1 MPRSA
6 RGTWFRSQAACA
18 NARKRLPSNAQ
29 WQANHLGSITPQFST
44 TGMKLIHHGLGS
56 ITLGQRPHVSKG
68 VLPVLTIPLFAGSSR
83 TAAPVDRLLRIVVT
97 IAALSAI
104 ALPANPAGAATL
116 NVDTTVDAVAKSAC
130 DDAVADDCSL
140 RGAVSKANGT
150 AAHDTI
156 VVPAGTYTLSV
167 ASPCFFAAAV
177 GDSVGG
183 QSVTAICLNSDL
195 DIVGAGRDATFI
207 QQIGTDR
214 IFAISKAKTVN
225 ISAVTLSGGR
235 GGFGFQIGGGAG
247 INNHGTLT
255 LSDSLVTN
263 NQLVN
268 GSGGGLHNIGTLT
281 VLRSAIT
288 GNSTN
293 TGVGGGI
300 SNTCCPGGFSVP
312 SVTLTVIDST
322 ISTNGAQNGGG
333 IANTW
338 TTTVIN
344 STIDGNTAN
353 LGGGIYQD
361 FGGVLTVR
369 NSTISGNTGYGGGI
383 GHGGASTH
391 IESSTITRNNGTNGP
406 GGFYFNG
413 NHGVTMRNTIV
424 AGNTSTNGSIPDCGG
439 PFTSQGYNL
448 IGVFNGSCPLTGD
461 TTGNVLNVSARLGEL
476 ADNGGPTR
484 THAPLGASGAAP
496 ASPAIDAA
504 NPADP
509 ASGGLACPAID
520 QRAVLRPIGAR
531 CDIGAFERGGSLAVT
546 KVAPARAGNAGPLA
560 VILSGSGF
568 EKGATVTL
576 SRSGEPDVAG
586 TPVNVE
592 SAGASLATSFDLA
605 GRALGAWDVTVTNP
619 GGAAPVTLPA
629 AFTVEETRAPQL
641 WSDIISRSAV
651 RAGAPVRFTI
661 VYGNRGNVDAAD
673 VPLTLLLPKDFVFD
687 PVFAVA
693 APPASP
699 SQSFDDFRTV
709 PIAAGVDT
717 ASDLVSIPLLLPVVP
732 AGFTGTIDYIL
743 TLPVGTPHGAEFLV
757 AVKMAREPWLG
768 DDARRDATV
777 ADLVRGAR
785 AYAERS
791 FGTPVPG
798 SVDTAA
804 VAYARMQLDAIAAG
818 GRAEL
823 VALRG
828 ESRSLYSVGQIAIDL
843 AAFMVD
849 QTTAR
854 SRWGAPLER
863 FLALLAPGVD
873 TAHAAM
879 CAACTCADGPLP
891 EGGCRCDKCEPP
903 PPPTPPKP
911 PKPGITPAECREIGK
926 HRLSDDGSQCVP
938 LPTNPCPLIPNPFF
952 SDPDCRPIP
961 IRQSVD
967 PNDKTPSAGSGP
979 EHVVTGAEPLKY
991 AIAFENKPEATGAA
1005 QVVQIIDQLDTASLD
1020 LSTFSFGPI
1029 SIGGIITIIPPQGL
1043 AEFHGGADLRP
1054 GNDILVL
1061 VDAYLDQQSG
1071 VATWTFTSVDP
1082 ETMQLTD
1089 DADAGFLPPN
1099 TNPPDGEGRVF
1110 YTVAAKSTVATGTVI
1125 KNKASIVFDVNAPIE
1140 TPEVSNTIDKTPP
1153 VSAVTSADVDDA
1165 CDTSIT
1171 VNWSGTDEGSIIAD
1185 YSVFVSVNGG
1195 PFTLWQ
1201 ESTTATSA
1209 VYEGTTGNSYAFYSV
1224 ARDIVDN
1231 TEAVPG
1237 AADVTRVLAVC
1248 GNENDLAITKLKA
1261 PKTVKLTARQP
1272 SKTVKIAVDI
1282 QNRSRHVETIPDV
1295 ATLAALVDVTVD
1307 SAGACADPVATF
1319 RVPKKPKVIVLKPGR
1334 KLKLLFDA
1342 TFACANDPE
1351 KGAGHT
1357 DFSLSAHVDHAALG
1371 GSDAHPADDVCPRTV
1386 APPGELD
1393 PYPAKPVLDK
1403 GCGEKKPDKT
1413 FGAPVLVDVVGP

>member
-1 MPRSA
+1 MLATPLLRVTPR
-6 RGTWFRSQAACA
+6 AA
-18 NARKRLPSNAQ
+18 
-29 WQANHLGSITPQFST
+29 WW
-44 TGMKLIHHGLGS
+44 
-56 ITLGQRPHVSKG
+56 
-68 VLPVLTIPLFAGSSR
+68 
-83 TAAPVDRLLRIVVT
+83 VDRVLVTLAVLLAT
-97 IAALSAI
+97 ALSSA
-104 ALPANPAGAATL
+104 PAGAATFT
-116 NVDTTVDAVAKSAC
+116 VDTTADAVAKSAC

-156 VVPAGTYTLSV
+156 VVPAGVYTLSV
-167 ASPCFFAAAV
+167 PSPCFFAAAV

-183 QSVTAICLNSDL
+183 QAVTAICLNSDL
-195 DIVGAGRDATFI
+195 DIVGAGRDSTFI

-225 ISAVTLSGGR
+225 IGAVTLSGGR

-255 LSDSLVTN
+255 LADSLVTN

-293 TGVGGGI
+293 TGSGGGI
-300 SNTCCPGGFSVP
+300 SNTCCPGGFTVP
-312 SVTLTVIDST
+312 SITLTVIDST
-322 ISTNGAQNGGG
+322 ISTNGAQSGGG

-369 NSTISGNTGYGGGI
+369 NSTISGNTGYGGGM
-383 GHGGASTH
+383 GPGGASTR

-448 IGVFNGSCPLTGD
+448 IGVFNGSCPLSGD
-461 TTGNVLNVSARLGEL
+461 TTGNVLNVSARLGDL

-484 THAPLGASGAAP
+484 THAPLGASGANP

-509 ASGGLACPAID
+509 ATGGLACPAID

-576 SRSGEPDVAG
+576 SRSGEADVAG

-629 AFTVEETRAPQL
+629 AFTLEQTRAPQL
-641 WSDIISRSAV
+641 WSDIISRTAV

-661 VYGNRGNVDAAD
+661 IYGNRGNVDAFD
-673 VPLTLLLPKDFVFD
+673 VPLTLVLPKDFVFD
-687 PVFAVA
+687 PLFVVA

-709 PIAAGVDT
+709 PIAAGVDA
-717 ASDLVSIPLLLPVVP
+717 ASELVSIPLLLPVVP
-732 AGFTGTIDYIL
+732 AGFTGTIEYIL

-757 AVKMAREPWLG
+757 AAKMAREQWLG
-768 DDARRDATV
+768 DEAKV

-791 FGTPVPG
+791 FGAPVPG
-798 SVDTAA
+798 SVDAAA
-804 VAYARMQLDAIAAG
+804 VAYARMQLEAIAAG

-823 VALRG
+823 VARRG
-828 ESRSLYSVGQIAIDL
+828 DIRSLYSVAQIAIDL

-854 SRWGAPLER
+854 SRWGITLGR
-863 FLALLAPGVD
+863 FLAFLAPGVD
-873 TAHAAM
+873 TAQAGT
-879 CAACTCADGPLP
+879 CGPCTCNLFA
-891 EGGCRCDKCEPP
+891 EGGCYCDNCNPP
-903 PPPTPPKP
+903 PPPPPKP
-911 PKPGITPAECREIGK
+911 PKPGLTPAECLEIGG

-938 LPTNPCPLIPNPFF
+938 TKPCSIIPNPFF

-967 PNDKTPSAGSGP
+967 PNDKTPSDGSGP
-979 EHVVTGAEPLKY
+979 AHVVTGAEPLKY
-991 AIAFENKPEATGAA
+991 AIAFENLPTATGAA

-1020 LSTFSFGPI
+1020 LATFSFGPI

-1054 GNDILVL
+1054 WNDILVL
-1061 VDAYLDQQSG
+1061 VDAYLDQQTG
-1071 VATWTFTSVDP
+1071 VVTWTFTSVDP
-1082 ETMQLTD
+1082 KTMQLTD

-1099 TNPPDGEGRVF
+1099 TNPPSGEGRVF
-1110 YTVAAKSTVATGTVI
+1110 YTVAAKPTVATGTVI

-1195 PFTLWQ
+1195 AFTLWQ
-1201 ESTTATSA
+1201 EDTTETSA
-1209 VYEGTTGNSYAFYSV
+1209 VYEGATGSSYAFYSV
-1224 ARDIVDN
+1224 ARDIVDHV
-1231 TEAVPG
+1231 EAVP
-1237 AADVTRVLAVC
+1237 ATADVTRALTVC
-1248 GNENDLAITKLKA
+1248 GNENDLAITKLRA
-1261 PKTVKLTARQP
+1261 PKTAKLTTRKP
-1272 SKTVKIAVDI
+1272 SKTVTIAVEI
-1282 QNRSRHVETIPDV
+1282 QNRSRHVESIPDV

-1307 SAGACADPVATF
+1307 STGACPDATATF
-1319 RVPKKPKVIVLKPGR
+1319 RVPKKPKPIALKPGK

-1342 TFACANDPE
+1342 PLDCANDPA
-1351 KGAGHT
+1351 KGAA
-1357 DFSLSAHVDHAALG
+1357 DFSVSARVDHTPLG
-1371 GSDAHPADDVCPRTV
+1371 GSDAHPADDVCPRSVT
-1386 APPGELD
+1386 PPGNVD
-1393 PYPAKPVLDK
+1393 PYPTKPLLDK

>member
-1 MPRSA
+1 MLA
-6 RGTWFRSQAACA
+6 
-18 NARKRLPSNAQ
+18 
-29 WQANHLGSITPQFST
+29 T
-44 TGMKLIHHGLGS
+44 TH
-56 ITLGQRPHVSKG
+56 
-68 VLPVLTIPLFAGSSR
+68 SR
-83 TAAPVDRLLRIVVT
+83 TASRTRSSTARFVVT
-97 IAALSAI
+97 LAVLAAALAASA
-104 ALPANPAGAATL
+104 AGAATL
-116 NVDTTVDAVAKSAC
+116 NVDTTADVVAKSDC

-167 ASPCFFAAAV
+167 PSPCFFAAAV

-183 QSVTAICLNSDL
+183 QLVTAICLNSDL

-207 QQIGTDR
+207 QQNGTDR

-225 ISAVTLSGGR
+225 IGAVTLSGGR

-281 VLRSAIT
+281 VLRSSIT

-300 SNTCCPGGFSVP
+300 SNTCCPGGFTVP
-312 SVTLTVIDST
+312 SITLTVIDST
-322 ISTNGAQNGGG
+322 ISTNGAQSGGG

-338 TTTVIN
+338 VTTVIN
-344 STIDGNTAN
+344 STIDGNTAT

-383 GHGGASTH
+383 GHGGASTR

-448 IGVFNGSCPLTGD
+448 IGVFNGSCPLSGD
-461 TTGNVLNVSARLGEL
+461 TTGNVINVSARLGDL

-484 THAPLGASGAAP
+484 THAPLGASGADP

-546 KVAPARAGNAGPLA
+546 KIAPPRAGNAGPLA

-576 SRSGEPDVAG
+576 SRGGEADVAG

-629 AFTVEETRAPQL
+629 AFTVEETREPQL
-641 WSDIISRSAV
+641 WSDIISRTAI

-661 VYGNRGNVDAAD
+661 IYGNRGNVDAAD
-673 VPLTLLLPKDFVFD
+673 VPLTLLMPKDFVFD
-687 PVFAVA
+687 PLFAIT

-699 SQSFDDFRTV
+699 GQSFDDFRAV
-709 PIAAGVDT
+709 PIAAGVDA

-732 AGFTGTIDYIL
+732 AGFTGTIEYNL

-757 AVKMAREPWLG
+757 AVRMAREPWLG
-768 DDARRDATV
+768 DEAKVT
-777 ADLVRGAR
+777 DLVRGAR

-798 SVDTAA
+798 SVDAAA
-804 VAYARMQLDAIAAG
+804 VAYARMQLEAIAAG

-823 VALRG
+823 VARRG
-828 ESRSLYSVGQIAIDL
+828 DIRSLYSVAHIAIDL

-849 QTTAR
+849 RTTAR
-854 SRWGAPLER
+854 SRWGTPLER
-863 FLALLAPGVD
+863 FFALLAAGVD
-873 TAHAAM
+873 TAHAAS
-879 CAACTCADGPLP
+879 CASCTCNKGTLP
-891 EGGCRCDKCEPP
+891 EGGCYCDNCGPPP

-911 PKPGITPAECREIGK
+911 GLTPAECLEIGG
-926 HRLSDDGSQCVP
+926 HRLSDDGTQCVP
-938 LPTNPCPLIPNPFF
+938 TKPCPIIPNPFH
-952 SDPDCRPIP
+952 SDPDCRRIP

-967 PNDKTPSAGSGP
+967 PNDKTPSDGSGP

-991 AIAFENKPEATGAA
+991 AIAFENLPAATGAA

-1029 SIGGIITIIPPQGL
+1029 SVGGIITIIPPQGL

-1054 GNDILVL
+1054 WNDIIVR
-1061 VDAYLDQQSG
+1061 VDAYLDQQTG
-1071 VATWTFTSVDP
+1071 VVTWTFTSLDP

-1099 TNPPDGEGRVF
+1099 TNPPGGEGRVF

-1153 VSAVTSADVDDA
+1153 ESAVTSADVDDA

-1171 VNWSGTDEGSIIAD
+1171 VNWSGTDEGSIITE

-1201 ESTTATSA
+1201 EDTTATSA

-1224 ARDIVDN
+1224 ARDVVDN

-1237 AADVTRVLAVC
+1237 AADVTRALTVC

-1272 SKTVKIAVDI
+1272 SKTVKASVEI

-1307 SAGACADPVATF
+1307 STGACADPVATF
-1319 RVPKKPKVIVLKPGR
+1319 RVPKKPKVIALKPAR
-1334 KLKLLFDA
+1334 KLKLLFDV
-1342 TFACANDPE
+1342 TFDCVNDAA
-1351 KGAGHT
+1351 KGADHT
-1357 DFSLSAHVDHAALG
+1357 DFSLSARVDHTALG

-1386 APPGELD
+1386 TPPGELD

>member
-1 MPRSA
+1 MRASPRS
-6 RGTWFRSQAACA
+6 R
-18 NARKRLPSNAQ
+18 NAPASASPADRLVR
-29 WQANHLGSITPQFST
+29 LV
-44 TGMKLIHHGLGS
+44 
-56 ITLGQRPHVSKG
+56 TLG
-68 VLPVLTIPLFAGSSR
+68 VLLPTVLATR
-83 TAAPVDRLLRIVVT
+83 
-97 IAALSAI
+97 
-104 ALPANPAGAATL
+104 PAGAATL
-116 NVDTTVDAVAKSAC
+116 NVDTTVDVVAKSAC

-207 QQIGTDR
+207 QSNGSDR

-225 ISAVTLSGGR
+225 IGAVTLSGGR

-268 GSGGGLHNIGTLT
+268 GSGGGLHNVGTLT

-300 SNTCCPGGFSVP
+300 SNTCCPGGFTVP

-383 GHGGASTH
+383 GPGGASTR
-391 IESSTITRNNGTNGP
+391 IESSTITRNNGNNGP

-484 THAPLGASGAAP
+484 THAPLGASGANP

-560 VILSGSGF
+560 VVLSGSGF

-592 SAGASLATSFDLA
+592 SAGASLATSVDLT
-605 GRALGAWDVTVTNP
+605 GRALGAWDVTVTSP
-619 GGAAPVTLPA
+619 GGATTTLA
-629 AFTVEETRAPQL
+629 GGLTIEATRTPQL
-641 WSDIISRSAV
+641 WADVIGRTAI
-651 RAGAPVRFTI
+651 RAGAPVRFTVI
-661 VYGNRGNVDAAD
+661 YGNRGNVDAIG
-673 VPLTLLLPKDFVFD
+673 VPLAISYPKDFLFD
-687 PVFAVA
+687 VLFTIA

-699 SQSFDDFRTV
+699 GQAIDDFSGV
-709 PIAAGVDT
+709 PILAEVDP
-717 ASDLVSIPLLLPVVP
+717 ASDMRNIPLLVPVVP
-732 AGFTGTIDYIL
+732 AGFTGIIEFNL
-743 TLPVGTPHGAEFLV
+743 MLPAGVDHGATFLV
-757 AVKMAREPWLG
+757 SARFDIESWLAN
-768 DDARRDATV
+768 DEDRSARV
-777 ADLVRGAR
+777 AELVAGGR
-785 AYAERS
+785 AYAERALE
-791 FGTPVPG
+791 TPIPAT
-798 SVDTAA
+798 VDPAA
-804 VAYARMQLDAIAAG
+804 AIYARAQLDAIVAAG
-818 GRAEL
+818 RADLVASLRRTGAVYSLPEL
-823 VALRG
+823 V
-828 ESRSLYSVGQIAIDL
+828 IDV
-843 AAFMVD
+843 AAFMQAQTLASAERDRQRSTALTRLVGLTWPMTVSIAEAQD
-849 QTTAR
+849 QDA
-854 SRWGAPLER
+854 
-863 FLALLAPGVD
+863 
-873 TAHAAM
+873 
-879 CAACTCADGPLP
+879 
-891 EGGCRCDKCEPP
+891 
-903 PPPTPPKP
+903 
-911 PKPGITPAECREIGK
+911 
-926 HRLSDDGSQCVP
+926 GSQCP
-938 LPTNPCPLIPNPFF
+938 PCTCGLITPGCACPIGKCERPYNPPDDPHPPRRPADCSDIPNHKPSADGNF
-952 SDPDCRPIP
+952 CIP
-961 IRQSVD
+961 INLDNCEKGPNLYCMRIPILQSVD
-967 PNDKTPSAGSGP
+967 PNDKTPAFGFGPGRAVSGD
-979 EHVVTGAEPLKY
+979 EPLKY
-991 AIAFENKPEATGAA
+991 AIDFENLPTASAAA
-1005 QVVQIIDQLDTASLD
+1005 QVVEVIDQLDVASLD
-1020 LSTFSFGPI
+1020 LTTFAFGPI
-1029 SIGGIITIIPPQGL
+1029 TIGDTITLLPPAGSTHYRG
-1043 AEFHGGADLRP
+1043 AADLRP
-1054 GNDILVL
+1054 GLDLIVSVL
-1061 VDAYLDQQSG
+1061 AHLDPQTG
-1071 VATWTFTSVDP
+1071 IATWTFTSLDP
-1082 ETMQLTD
+1082 LTGQLTD
-1089 DADAGFLPPN
+1089 DPVAGFLPPN
-1099 TNPPDGEGRVF
+1099 VSPPDGQGRVL
-1110 YTVAAKSTVATGTVI
+1110 YTVSAKPTVVTGTVI

-1165 CDTSIT
+1165 CDTSMT
-1171 VNWSGTDEGSIIAD
+1171 VSWSGSDEGSIITA
-1185 YSVFVSVNGG
+1185 YSVYASVNGG

-1201 ESTTATSA
+1201 ENTTETSA
-1209 VYEGTTGNSYAFYSV
+1209 VYAGTSGNTYAFYSV
-1224 ARDIVDN
+1224 ARDVVGH
-1231 TEAVPG
+1231 TEVAPA
-1237 AADVTRVLAVC
+1237 AADVTRALTVC

-1261 PKTVKLTARQP
+1261 PKTAKLTTRKP
-1272 SKTVKIAVDI
+1272 SKTVTIAVEI
-1282 QNRSRHVETIPDV
+1282 QNRSRHVESIPDV
-1295 ATLAALVDVTVD
+1295 ATLAALVDVTID
-1307 SAGACADPVATF
+1307 STGACPDAIATF
-1319 RVPKKPKVIVLKPGR
+1319 RVPKKPKPIALKAGK

-1342 TFACANDPE
+1342 TLDCANDPA
-1351 KGAGHT
+1351 KSGA
-1357 DFSLSAHVDHAALG
+1357 DFSVSARVDHTPLG
-1371 GSDAHPADDVCPRTV
+1371 GADAHPADDVCPRSVT
-1386 APPGELD
+1386 PPGAVD
-1393 PYPAKPVLDK
+1393 PYPAKPLLDK

>member
-1 MPRSA
+1 MSIPQTS
-6 RGTWFRSQAACA
+6 
-18 NARKRLPSNAQ
+18 RLSF
-29 WQANHLGSITPQFST
+29 LGKHRFV
-44 TGMKLIHHGLGS
+44 
-56 ITLGQRPHVSKG
+56 TLV
-68 VLPVLTIPLFAGSSR
+68 VLVAT
-83 TAAPVDRLLRIVVT
+83 
-97 IAALSAI
+97 ALSAT
-104 ALPANPAGAATL
+104 PGAAATFT
-116 NVDTTVDAVAKSAC
+116 VDTTADAVAKTGC

-140 RGAVSKANGT
+140 RGAVVRANGDP
-150 AAHDTI
+150 AHDVI
-156 VVPAGTYTLSV
+156 VVPAGIYTLSV
-167 ASPCFFAAAV
+167 PSPCFFAAAV

-183 QSVTAICLNSDL
+183 QAVTAICLNSDL

-207 QQIGTDR
+207 QSNGTDR

-225 ISAVTLSGGR
+225 IGAVTLSGGR

-255 LSDSLVTN
+255 LADSLVTN

-293 TGVGGGI
+293 TGSGGGI
-300 SNTCCPGGFSVP
+300 SNTCCPGGFTVP
-312 SVTLTVIDST
+312 SITLTVIHST
-322 ISTNGAQNGGG
+322 ISANGAQSGGG

-338 TTTVIN
+338 VTTVIN
-344 STIDGNTAN
+344 STIDGNIAN
-353 LGGGIYQD
+353 TGGGIYQD
-361 FGGVLTVR
+361 FGGQLTVR

-383 GHGGASTH
+383 GPGGAATR
-391 IESSTITRNNGTNGP
+391 IESSTITKNHGTNGP

-448 IGVFNGSCPLTGD
+448 IGVFNNFCPLSGD
-461 TTGNVLNVSARLGEL
+461 TTGNVINVSARLGAL

-484 THAPLGASGAAP
+484 THAPLGASGADP

-576 SRSGEPDVAG
+576 SRSGEADVAG

-619 GGAAPVTLPA
+619 GGGAPVTLPA

-641 WSDIISRSAV
+641 WSDIISRTAI

-661 VYGNRGNVDAAD
+661 IYGNRGNVDAAD
-673 VPLTLLLPKDFVFD
+673 VPLTLILPKNFVFD
-687 PVFAVA
+687 PLFTIA

-699 SQSFDDFRTV
+699 SQSFDDFRSV

-732 AGFTGTIDYIL
+732 AGFTGTIEYNL

-757 AVKMAREPWLG
+757 AVKMSREPWLG
-768 DDARRDATV
+768 DDARRDDTV

-798 SVDTAA
+798 SVDAAA

-823 VALRG
+823 VARRG
-828 ESRSLYSVGQIAIDL
+828 DIRSLYSVGQITIDL

-854 SRWGAPLER
+854 SRWGTSLER
-863 FLALLAPGVD
+863 FFAFLAAGVD
-873 TAHAAM
+873 TAQAAS
-879 CAACTCADGPLP
+879 CASCTCNPGLLP
-891 EGGCRCDKCEPP
+891 EGGCRCDNCPP
-903 PPPTPPKP
+903 PPPPPP
-911 PKPGITPAECREIGK
+911 PKPGLTPAECREMGK
-926 HRLSDDGSQCVP
+926 HRLSDDGTQCVP
-938 LPTNPCPLIPNPFF
+938 LPSNNCPLIPNPFH
-952 SDPDCRPIP
+952 SDADCRSIP

-967 PNDKTPSAGSGP
+967 PNDKTPSDGSGP
-979 EHVVTGAEPLKY
+979 ENVVTGDEPLKY
-991 AIAFENKPEATGAA
+991 AIAFENLPAATGAA

-1054 GNDILVL
+1054 WNDILVR
-1061 VDAYLDQQSG
+1061 VDAYLDQQTG
-1071 VATWTFTSVDP
+1071 VVTWTFTSLDP

-1099 TNPPDGEGRVF
+1099 TNPPSGEGRVF
-1110 YTVAAKSTVATGTVI
+1110 YTIAAKSTVATGTVI

-1195 PFTLWQ
+1195 AFTLWQ
-1201 ESTTATSA
+1201 EDTTETSA
-1209 VYEGTTGNSYAFYSV
+1209 VYAGTSGNTYAFYSV
-1224 ARDIVDN
+1224 ARDIVEHV
-1231 TEAVPG
+1231 EAVPA
-1237 AADVTRVLAVC
+1237 AADVTRALTVC
-1248 GNENDLAITKLKA
+1248 GNENDLAITKLRA
-1261 PKTVKLTARQP
+1261 PKTAKLTTRKP
-1272 SKTVKIAVDI
+1272 SKTATIAVEI
-1282 QNRSRHVETIPDV
+1282 QNRSRHVESIPDV

-1307 SAGACADPVATF
+1307 STGACPDATATF
-1319 RVPKKPKVIVLKPGR
+1319 RVPKKPKAIALKPGK

-1342 TFACANDPE
+1342 PLDCANDPA
-1351 KGAGHT
+1351 KGAA
-1357 DFSLSAHVDHAALG
+1357 DFSVSARVDHTPLG
-1371 GSDAHPADDVCPRTV
+1371 GADAHPEDDVCPRSVT
-1386 APPGELD
+1386 PPGNVD
-1393 PYPAKPVLDK
+1393 PYPAKPLLDK

>member
-1 MPRSA
+1 MIATS
-6 RGTWFRSQAACA
+6 
-18 NARKRLPSNAQ
+18 L
-29 WQANHLGSITPQFST
+29 
-44 TGMKLIHHGLGS
+44 
-56 ITLGQRPHVSKG
+56 
-68 VLPVLTIPLFAGSSR
+68 SR
-83 TAAPVDRLLRIVVT
+83 TALRTASSVARLVVT
-97 IAALSAI
+97 LAVLAVAALSASV
-104 ALPANPAGAATL
+104 AGAATL
-116 NVDTTVDAVAKSAC
+116 NVDTTADVVAKSAC

-156 VVPAGTYTLSV
+156 VVPAGVYTLSV
-167 ASPCFFAAAV
+167 PSPCFFAAAV

-183 QSVTAICLNSDL
+183 QSVTALCLNSDL

-255 LSDSLVTN
+255 LADSLVTN

-300 SNTCCPGGFSVP
+300 SNTCCPGGFTVP
-312 SVTLTVIDST
+312 SITLTVIDST
-322 ISTNGAQNGGG
+322 ISTNGAQSGGG

-383 GHGGASTH
+383 GHGGASTR

-448 IGVFNGSCPLTGD
+448 IGVFNGSCPLSGD

-484 THAPLGASGAAP
+484 THAPLGAIGANP

-576 SRSGEPDVAG
+576 SRSGEADVAG

-651 RAGAPVRFTI
+651 RVGAPVRFTI
-661 VYGNRGNVDAAD
+661 IYGNRGNVDAAD
-673 VPLTLLLPKDFVFD
+673 VPLTLILPKDFVFD
-687 PVFAVA
+687 PLFTIT

-709 PIAAGVDT
+709 PIAAGVDA
-717 ASDLVSIPLLLPVVP
+717 ASELVSIPLLLPIVP
-732 AGFTGTIDYIL
+732 AGFTGTIEYIL

-757 AVKMAREPWLG
+757 AAKMAREQWLG
-768 DDARRDATV
+768 DEAKV

-785 AYAERS
+785 AYAARS
-791 FGTPVPG
+791 FETPVPG
-798 SVDTAA
+798 SVDVAA
-804 VAYARMQLDAIAAG
+804 FAYARMQLEAIAAG
-818 GRAEL
+818 GRSEL
-823 VALRG
+823 VARG
-828 ESRSLYSVGQIAIDL
+828 EIRSVYSVAQIAIDL

-849 QTTAR
+849 RTTAR
-854 SRWGAPLER
+854 SRRGITLDRFFAFLTPGADE
-863 FLALLAPGVD
+863 AYAVCASCICTGV
-873 TAHAAM
+873 
-879 CAACTCADGPLP
+879 LP
-891 EGGCRCDKCEPP
+891 ENGCYCDNCNPP
-903 PPPTPPKP
+903 PPPPPKP
-911 PKPGITPAECREIGK
+911 PKPGITPGECLELGG
-926 HRLSDDGSQCVP
+926 HHLSADGSQCVP
-938 LPTNPCPLIPNPFF
+938 TKPCDVFGTFF
-952 SDPDCRPIP
+952 SSDPECRPIP

-967 PNDKTPSAGSGP
+967 PNDKTASAGSGP

-991 AIAFENKPEATGAA
+991 AIAFENLPTATGAA
-1005 QVVQIIDQLDTASLD
+1005 QVVQIIDQLDTAALD

-1029 SIGGIITIIPPQGL
+1029 SIGGIITIVPPPGL
-1043 AEFHGGADLRP
+1043 SEFHGGADLRP
-1054 GNDILVL
+1054 WNDILVL
-1061 VDAYLDQQSG
+1061 VDAYLDQQTG
-1071 VATWTFTSVDP
+1071 VVTWTFTSLDP

-1099 TNPPDGEGRVF
+1099 TNPPSGEGRVF

-1140 TPEVSNTIDKTPP
+1140 TPEVSNTIDKTAP

-1171 VNWSGTDEGSIIAD
+1171 VNWSGTDEGSIITD

-1224 ARDIVDN
+1224 ARDVVDN
-1231 TEAVPG
+1231 TEAVPVV
-1237 AADVTRVLAVC
+1237 ADVTRALGVC

-1272 SKTVKIAVDI
+1272 TKAVKIAVDI

-1357 DFSLSAHVDHAALG
+1357 DFSLSARVDHTALG
-1371 GSDAHPADDVCPRTV
+1371 GPDAHPADDICPRTV
-1386 APPGELD
+1386 TPPGALD
-1393 PYPAKPVLDK
+1393 PFPAKPLLDK

-1413 FGAPVLVDVVGP
+1413 FGAPVVVDVVGP